1 MRLVARL
8 IIAIAIA
15 SACVTGSQLPIRIYT
30 TADGL
35 PSNRINKIVLDSRG
49 YLWFCTQEGLS
60 RFDGYGFTNYGT
72 QQGLP
77 PRGINDLLETRNG
90 EYWIATTGGF
100 VRFDPTS
107 TAHKF
112 TVFLADDGAE
122 SRSINAIA
130 EDHAGGLL
138 VRDLPWSIPVRAYLR
153 WTLSA
158 RGNRYARKRL
168 RTGAYKRTVGRPA
181 RRALGWRRERTLS
194 RSPERRLGPLHHN
207 QRLAER
213 SHS

>member
-1 MRLVARL
+1 MRFVVRL
-8 IIAIAIA
+8 SIAMAIA
-15 SACVTGSQLPIRIYT
+15 SACVSGSQLPIKVYT

-35 PSNRINKIVLDSRG
+35 PSNRINKIVRDSRG

-130 EDHAGGLL
+130 EDHAGGLWCGTYHGL
-138 VRDLPWSIPVRAYLR
+138 YRFGRTSGGRFRRVEIGMPASGFEQERINGLLEDRQIGRAH
-153 WTLSA
+153 
-158 RGNRYARKRL
+158 
-168 RTGAYKRTVGRPA
+168 V
-181 RRALGWRRERTLS
+181 
-194 RSPERRLGPLHHN
+194 
-207 QRLAER
+207 
-213 SHS
+213 